1 MKLHTS
7 PLTTIC
13 YIYFACKAEGTSLKY
28 EFISA
33 LRLLKDPEMKYSASN
48 YIKKSA
54 ILFGRNHWLHRNLLS
69 LQGDE
74 GLIYR
79 NPKNMAIKDDYRY
92 VIL

>member
-33 LRLLKDPEMKYSASN
+33 LRLLKDPEMKSGEFMKEQFSRESAN
-48 YIKKSA
+48 
-54 ILFGRNHWLHRNLLS
+54 R
-69 LQGDE
+69 
-74 GLIYR
+74 
-79 NPKNMAIKDDYRY
+79 
-92 VIL
+92 